1 MCDLMCDNDNKR
13 RIHVDVFVC
22 KDTAL
27 PTAPHRRGAAPH
39 CGTHWQQPRWLTSA
53 LDGRAREG
61 WGEGKSG
68 YPWVVEPMSPH
79 RMFST

>member
-1 MCDLMCDNDNKR
+1 MCDNDNKR
-13 RIHVDVFVC
+13 RIHVDLFVGMEHRTGDC
-22 KDTAL
+22 ATSSRW
-27 PTAPHRRGAAPH
+27 APL
-39 CGTHWQQPRWLTSA
+39 TKPRWLTSA